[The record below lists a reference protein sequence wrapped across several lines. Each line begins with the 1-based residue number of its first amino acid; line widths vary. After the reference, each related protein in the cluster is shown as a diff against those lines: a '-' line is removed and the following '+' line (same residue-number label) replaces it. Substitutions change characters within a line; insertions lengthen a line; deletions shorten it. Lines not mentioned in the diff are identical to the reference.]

1 MSLQHCEWCYTS
13 PFLRETYGD
22 DLLERYRFYLGDSED
37 FPVHPDP
44 KMFVAGMIRHD
55 KNEISLRR
63 RLEGRTKHIYVSRD
77 YNINGKEIH
86 FEGLIPIKSI
96 EKTAAHELEHA
107 LDCQERSE
115 SKIDQRA
122 LDKYIDFYVRKEIEA
137 SLKDAEVK
145 TKGYIV

>member
-1 MSLQHCEWCYTS
+1 MSLQPCEWCYTS

-22 DLLERYRFYLGDSED
+22 DLLGRYNFYLGDSED

-44 KMFVAGMIRHD
+44 KRTIVGMIKHD

-63 RLEGRTKHIYVSRD
+63 RLEGRTKYIQVSRS
-77 YNINGKEIH
+77 YRINDKEIH
-86 FEGLIPIKSI
+86 FEGLIPLKSI

-107 LDCQERSE
+107 LDRQEMSE
-115 SKIDQRA
+115 SKIDQKA

-137 SLKDAEVK
+137 SLKDAEIK